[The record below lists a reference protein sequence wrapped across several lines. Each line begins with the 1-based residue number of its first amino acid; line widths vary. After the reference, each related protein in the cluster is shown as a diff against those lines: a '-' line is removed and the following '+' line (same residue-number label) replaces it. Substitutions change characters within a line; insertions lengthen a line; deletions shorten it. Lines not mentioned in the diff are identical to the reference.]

1 VRKLPPSNISF
12 PYEGT
17 RTYLIRTPIT
27 AYLLG
32 HFDKG
37 KLEVHGKSKRTLQI
51 SHRSSSGAVKM
62 AAKGVQMTKSDALMC
77 LIGDEDT
84 VTGFLLAG
92 IGEVNKKNGS
102 NYLVVT
108 QSE

>member
-1 VRKLPPSNISF
+1 MA
-12 PYEGT
+12 T
-17 RTYLIRTPIT
+17 
-27 AYLLG
+27 
-32 HFDKG
+32 KG
-37 KLEVHGKSKRTLQI
+37 I
-51 SHRSSSGAVKM
+51 
-62 AAKGVQMTKSDALMC
+62 QMTKSDALMC